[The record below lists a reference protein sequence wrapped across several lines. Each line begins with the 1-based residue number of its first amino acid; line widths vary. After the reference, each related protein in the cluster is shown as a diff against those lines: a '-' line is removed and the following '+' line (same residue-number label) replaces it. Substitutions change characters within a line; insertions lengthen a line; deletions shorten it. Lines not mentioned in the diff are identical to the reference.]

1 MSITRADLKAFY
13 RHGFY
18 MGFSWDKSL
27 SDPPDDWIDESFESG
42 YKHWREGRKE
52 IKAANS
58 MNPDVLYERWLARK
72 AGAQETLFKTDELPK
87 K

>member
-1 MSITRADLKAFY
+1 L
-13 RHGFY
+13 
-18 MGFSWDKSL
+18 
-27 SDPPDDWIDESFESG
+27 FESG

-58 MNPDVLYERWLARK
+58 MNPDVLYERWLAGK
-72 AGAQETLFKTDELPK
+72 AGAQEPLFKPDELSK